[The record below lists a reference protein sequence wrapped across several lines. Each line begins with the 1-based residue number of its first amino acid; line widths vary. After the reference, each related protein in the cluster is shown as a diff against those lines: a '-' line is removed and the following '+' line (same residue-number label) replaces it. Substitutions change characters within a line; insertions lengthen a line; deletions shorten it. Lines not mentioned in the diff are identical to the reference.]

1 MTRARGEK
9 GGPTFL
15 EFTLVGIPLIF
26 TLISTFEIARG
37 MWSYHVLGYAVAE
50 GTRYSSVHGH
60 NCSLAPNAC
69 TVTVA
74 GITQHILDAS
84 SGGLL
89 SSSLTLT
96 FTSTGGSITC
106 LASTCLLNNSVWP
119 SPPSDSVGSPI
130 EIDGTY
136 PFQSAIAMFWPG
148 AAGSGVTIGTVNF
161 PASSREQIQF

>member
-1 MTRARGEK
+1 VERAWQQTATRLQAVIH
-9 GGPTFL
+9 
-15 EFTLVGIPLIF
+15 LVQEAQKIML
-26 TLISTFEIARG
+26 T
-37 MWSYHVLGYAVAE
+37 
-50 GTRYSSVHGH
+50 TRRSKHR
-60 NCSLAPNAC
+60 
-69 TVTVA
+69 
-74 GITQHILDAS
+74 LDAS